1 MDERHLQLRVGLF
14 VLLALVVLAI
24 LVFLHSEG
32 FRSQYTIY
40 VKSRSAPGV
49 TKDTPI
55 RKNGILIGRVGSVK
69 TQDDEVVIV
78 MRIYEDETVYANEV
92 CSIGTDTFLGDSAI
106 EIVPLAPNERG
117 ERLPDGA
124 SLRTVSIKRN
134 PLDIIDVAIN
144 LETKITETLTAVRQ
158 ASTSIEEAGQ
168 GFRRVTDQVSS
179 ALGQDDSDFKTM
191 LREFREMSQKAQ
203 GALDNFNK
211 LFDGINEVVSD
222 PELRQKLNETVN
234 KLPEIF
240 DEFRLTIADTRQTIN
255 SFREI
260 SGSAGRNLDNLESF
274 TLALKANGPEIL
286 EQIRT
291 SVGNIDAM
299 MEQVKQFSKSL
310 SGLNDGS
317 GTLGKL
323 LKDPA
328 LYNNVNQAA
337 ANIKDIT
344 IQLEPL
350 MNDLRMFADSI
361 ARDPRQLG
369 VKGAMDNR
377 PLGTGPKE
385 NVSGRNQVIRE

>member
-32 FRSQYTIY
+32 FRSQYTIF

-49 TKDTPI
+49 MKDTPI

-69 TQDDEVVIV
+69 TQDDQVVIV
-78 MRIYEDETVYANEV
+78 MRIYEDEIIYANEV

-117 ERLPDGA
+117 ERLPEGA
-124 SLRTVSIKRN
+124 TLGTVSIKRN

-158 ASTSIEEAGQ
+158 ASSSIEEAGQ
-168 GFRRVTDQVSS
+168 GFRRVTDQVSD

-240 DEFRLTIADTRQTIN
+240 DEFRLTIADTRETIN

-274 TLALKANGPEIL
+274 TGALKANGPEIL